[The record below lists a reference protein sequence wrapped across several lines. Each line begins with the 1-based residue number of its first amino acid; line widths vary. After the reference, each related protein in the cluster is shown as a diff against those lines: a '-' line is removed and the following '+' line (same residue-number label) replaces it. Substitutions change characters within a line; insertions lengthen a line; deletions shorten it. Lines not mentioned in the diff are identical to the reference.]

1 MTHPKHSNS
10 SFRYLIAGLKPLASV
25 KVWGSVGIMALV
37 AMVLW
42 QYSLHPEWLG
52 NDQGTASSIDG
63 EFEGEVGNNVDIGV
77 TIQDLEE
84 NRLDSSSIPVA
95 PPELQNN
102 PLDQLTPDTNQSNP
116 FLSPSVDGNN
126 PEMKQKQAPSIKFE
140 PLMPSVKNLG
150 SLFPPLQPSKN
161 RSKPIEIPDDL
172 ENVEISPE
180 NPALENALQ
189 EVFSQDLPKVNPSN
203 ISPKNNQQP
212 SPNRNR
218 PAQPNY
224 QTSPASGRN
233 NPYFNQP
240 QTQPNN
246 SYPYTSP
253 QPYSQPYGNGSAPA
267 PVPAYPPSVQ
277 SPNTYPTVNSNP
289 NFPNTPNQNQPTENY
304 GIQPPQVDQYGNVTN

>member
-102 PLDQLTPDTNQSNP
+102 PLD
-116 FLSPSVDGNN
+116 LSL
-126 PEMKQKQAPSIKFE
+126 IH
-140 PLMPSVKNLG
+140 
-150 SLFPPLQPSKN
+150 
-161 RSKPIEIPDDL
+161 I
-172 ENVEISPE
+172 
-180 NPALENALQ
+180 
-189 EVFSQDLPKVNPSN
+189 
-203 ISPKNNQQP
+203 
-212 SPNRNR
+212 
-218 PAQPNY
+218 
-224 QTSPASGRN
+224 
-233 NPYFNQP
+233 
-240 QTQPNN
+240 
-246 SYPYTSP
+246 
-253 QPYSQPYGNGSAPA
+253 
-267 PVPAYPPSVQ
+267 
-277 SPNTYPTVNSNP
+277 
-289 NFPNTPNQNQPTENY
+289 
-304 GIQPPQVDQYGNVTN
+304 